1 MNGLSS
7 KEEYTALQ
15 GASASC
21 RALFLHSKGNRYQIL
36 LYRSSFAMH
45 DMPEDDGLLGRRPF
59 IIAGLPMYNEEE
71 TIGTVV
77 TRALRHVD
85 AVICID
91 DGSSDSSARIAEACG
106 AIVVRHRV
114 NRGYGGAL
122 KTMFVKA
129 SEMDV
134 DALVMLDSDGQH
146 QTEDIPR
153 LLAPILSGQADFAI
167 GSRFVE
173 GGGGTDMPAYR
184 RLGIKVITAASNLSS
199 DLDIKDTQSGFRAFS
214 RKALDRLR
222 FDAEGME
229 LSLEMLEDA
238 HDKQLVITEVPTI
251 IRYDVPKGSNF
262 TAVSHGFTVMT
273 WALLSLSQKK
283 PLLVLGIPGFGLL
296 AAGAAM
302 GMRTAQG
309 FTTQIDTVIG
319 DGMSAIWIGVL
330 GLSLMA
336 TGLVL
341 QSARGLLRHLLVR
354 EFGLD

>member
-1 MNGLSS
+1 VQFLLSE
-7 KEEYTALQ
+7 KYNAERLTKVNHEAIPLFPMLFFKHPYIEPRRRKPMPQ
-15 GASASC
+15 GEGPHSA
-21 RALFLHSKGNRYQIL
+21 AKPH
-36 LYRSSFAMH
+36 
-45 DMPEDDGLLGRRPF
+45 
-59 IIAGLPMYNEEE
+59 IIAGMPMYNEEE
-71 TIGTVV
+71 TIGSVV
-77 TRALRHVD
+77 TRALRYVD
-85 AVICID
+85 EVICID
-91 DGSSDSSARIAEACG
+91 DGSSDASARIAEACG
-106 AIVVRHRV
+106 ATVIRHRV

-122 KTMFVKA
+122 KTLFLRA
-129 SEMDV
+129 AELDA
-134 DALVMLDSDGQH
+134 DALVLLDSDGQH
-146 QTEDIPR
+146 ETSDIPN
-153 LLAPILSGQADFAI
+153 LLAPILSGEADFAI
-167 GSRFVE
+167 GSRFVD

-199 DLDIKDTQSGFRAFS
+199 ELGIRDTQSGFRAFS
-214 RKALDRLR
+214 RTALNRLR
-222 FDAEGME
+222 FDSEGME

-238 HDKQLVITEVPTI
+238 HEKQLKVLEVPTV

-302 GMRTAQG
+302 GVSTAQD
-309 FTTQIDTVIG
+309 FTLQIDSIIG
-319 DGMSAIWIGVL
+319 SGISAVWIGLL

-341 QSARGLLRHLLVR
+341 QSAQRFLRLLLVR